1 MKNIF
6 KGLEIYRIT
15 YGDEDSYTYEGEAY
29 TTLEE
34 AKAALLELANQDRED
49 GAPWWRCTW
58 RRVEKFDSDSRFEI
72 WEDEAWDT
80 VWGDD
85 DLEEVFPKFGEDEE
99 DDEDEE
105 DED

>member
-85 DLEEVFPKFGEDEE
+85 DLEEVFPKFGED
-99 DDEDEE
+99 DEDE
-105 DED
+105 D